1 MLFSFI
7 KKFIFGLFYYKHKF
21 NNNKEIGRILL
32 KYCVSEWRRENKV
45 KFKSTVSE
53 INFGLIRVYDQKF
66 IKLIKQIFNDNSNVY
81 FNDTMFNLINSLGDI
96 HDELCKCER
105 VLKIKRNSA
114 LYRYVLRNNK
124 IISPE
129 IDPEDVFFYFIQN
142 IKSDLYL
149 MRHKEKEIVQDKPLV
164 YSTLK
169 SEEKTPQKN
178 KSKYISITNESYN
191 EKNDV

>member
-1 MLFSFI
+1 MVKITRIVGSLEKLKNLFMWTDPLLTFYFIIVLSIVYLIIYKIDLRYLMLFSFI

-129 IDPEDVFFYFIQN
+129 IDPEDVFF
-142 IKSDLYL
+142 
-149 MRHKEKEIVQDKPLV
+149 
-164 YSTLK
+164 
-169 SEEKTPQKN
+169 
-178 KSKYISITNESYN
+178 
-191 EKNDV
+191 